1 MSRASTVP
9 SAASREASVR
19 ITRRRARSFCA
30 STGFVSLERGR
41 RYSANSA
48 VLPAWCFPGAALRSC
63 CSPKGAPLALLPN
76 SKMHISK
83 LPLSVQMALI
93 LDTVRGKSPRYRILV
108 NADSL
113 PVSSRTLPAL
123 ARCLVNEA
131 FEHPA
136 RTRRQIAWIVHGV
149 H

>member
-1 MSRASTVP
+1 
-9 SAASREASVR
+9 
-19 ITRRRARSFCA
+19 
-30 STGFVSLERGR
+30 
-41 RYSANSA
+41 
-48 VLPAWCFPGAALRSC
+48 
-63 CSPKGAPLALLPN
+63 
-76 SKMHISK
+76 MHISK

-136 RTRRQIAWIVHGV
+136 RTRRQIA
-149 H
+149 